1 MWETKPQSVSILLL
15 MIVSLFAITI
25 MGSSSASAMFYSND
39 GYNVN
44 DWNSNVI
51 QGNKDITDKSYEV
64 NQFTEIEAS
73 GSLNISVSSNYSNK
87 IQVKTDDNLQD
98 HITVKVE
105 SGILKLGIK
114 GNIKPSQ
121 PVQIKVPYYVGLL
134 EKIYAN
140 SSAKIAFETDIVAD
154 NFSALSSSSSVITLN
169 SLQVNN
175 DVLLGSSSVGSIII
189 NNLNAHNAINATCS
203 SMGSIQTLNSGQ
215 ANTATLKSSSSGKI
229 KMDVVNFNT
238 VDAESSSSAYIS
250 FIANKGLTIRAMSF
264 GEIAYKGESTENNIV
279 AYSFGK
285 VSKLKWFHKNYKGE
299 IYYFFR

>member
-285 VSKLKWFHKNYKGE
+285 VSKLK
-299 IYYFFR
+299 

>member
-15 MIVSLFAITI
+15 MIVSFFAITI

-39 GYNVN
+39 RYNVN

-285 VSKLKWFHKNYKGE
+285 ISKLK
-299 IYYFFR
+299 